1 MQKSLVLGH
10 DTPLRWVQCW
20 GAGVDQMPL
29 ETFARKGILLS
40 NASGVHA
47 FPVSETVFAM
57 MLAFARRLHVT
68 MRNQMSAKWQSPGS
82 LQEIHGKTAA
92 IIGLGA
98 IGEETARL
106 AKAFGMKVL
115 GIRRTGAESS
125 HVDRMYDIGR
135 IMEVL
140 GQSDYVIVT
149 LPLTDETRHMFGHAQ
164 FRAMKP
170 SAYFINIG
178 RGGTTDTD
186 ALEEALR
193 KGIIAG
199 AGLDVFE
206 EEPLPAVSPLWEME
220 NVILTPHISGLT
232 VNYEERVMDIFLSNL
247 QEYLGGRSPF
257 INRIDLV
264 KQY

>member
-1 MQKSLVLGH
+1 MF
-10 DTPLRWVQCW
+10 TNCPRI
-20 GAGVDQMPL
+20 AY
-29 ETFARKGILLS
+29 
-40 NASGVHA
+40 N
-47 FPVSETVFAM
+47 VSEI
-57 MLAFARRLHVT
+57 L
-68 MRNQMSAKWQSPGS
+68 P
-82 LQEIHGKTAA
+82 
-92 IIGLGA
+92 
-98 IGEETARL
+98 
-106 AKAFGMKVL
+106 KAFGMKVL
-115 GIRRTGAESS
+115 GIRRTGGESS

-193 KGIIAG
+193 QGIIAG

-247 QEYLGGRSPF
+247 QEYLGGRSPS
-257 INRIDLV
+257 INRIDFL